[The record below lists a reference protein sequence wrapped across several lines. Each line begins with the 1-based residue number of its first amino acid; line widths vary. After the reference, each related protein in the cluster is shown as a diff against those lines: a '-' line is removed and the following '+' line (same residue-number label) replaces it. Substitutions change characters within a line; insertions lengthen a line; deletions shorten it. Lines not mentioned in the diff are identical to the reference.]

1 MSVCIKDLIQNMN
14 LVIGCNIGCSYCY
27 ARNNCRRYH
36 ITDDFSMPEFYPG
49 KLRLMGN
56 PKPHNWLLTGMSDL
70 AGWKDEWRELVFD
83 KMRQNV
89 QHQYL
94 FLSKRPDLLHMSVTP
109 DNGWFGV
116 TVTSS
121 KEMQLIDQLR
131 ENVGSTHL
139 HVTFEPMFNDIGEVD
154 LHGISWIVIG
164 TETGKRKGK
173 AVSEVSWVE
182 NLTEQAHRL
191 NIPVFM
197 KEDLVPIMGEAN
209 MVQELPQEFKEVLK
223 QQGYDYK

>member
-1 MSVCIKDLIQNMN
+1 M
-14 LVIGCNIGCSYCY
+14 
-27 ARNNCRRYH
+27 
-36 ITDDFSMPEFYPG
+36 
-49 KLRLMGN
+49 
-56 PKPHNWLLTGMSDL
+56 
-70 AGWKDEWRELVFD
+70 
-83 KMRQNV
+83 
-89 QHQYL
+89 
-94 FLSKRPDLLHMSVTP
+94 
-109 DNGWFGV
+109 
-116 TVTSS
+116 TSS
-121 KEMQLIDQLR
+121 KEKQRIDQLR

>member
-1 MSVCIKDLIQNMN
+1 M
-14 LVIGCNIGCSYCY
+14 
-27 ARNNCRRYH
+27 
-36 ITDDFSMPEFYPG
+36 
-49 KLRLMGN
+49 
-56 PKPHNWLLTGMSDL
+56 
-70 AGWKDEWRELVFD
+70 
-83 KMRQNV
+83 
-89 QHQYL
+89 
-94 FLSKRPDLLHMSVTP
+94 
-109 DNGWFGV
+109 
-116 TVTSS
+116 
-121 KEMQLIDQLR
+121 
-131 ENVGSTHL
+131 
-139 HVTFEPMFNDIGEVD
+139 
-154 LHGISWIVIG
+154 IG